1 MSHPGTGIRKTPDGG
16 ARRSLFERLRHHSPS
31 NHPDVREPSIARRV
45 AVPFLSRL
53 MTDISTQIWFP
64 FLPFLAS
71 GMGMSVPQLS
81 LLVGI
86 RNMCGALVP
95 VWGVL
100 ADRFGY
106 LKFLRIEI
114 LTAMVGYLLL
124 TLSPTPELRS
134 AGVIIAGIATLA
146 FIPTMVAW
154 MSTRFPYRQR
164 GRALGMLEY
173 AWAVS
178 GIAGVPLAGV
188 LLETFNWK
196 TPFWMLTSGFALSY
210 ILFLRMPSAPGEGTQ
225 EGSSG
230 VSQARWDIASSL
242 MSLRALIATVPTLAW
257 MVTGFGFLMSLAM
270 FDFLFVFGEWLTE
283 TFQLTPLQLS
293 GVVMG
298 MGFADLSGS
307 VAASLYTDRLGK
319 VRSLQVGGIVTIV
332 AFSLLSVAPFHL
344 VATIANL
351 VLLRCGLEY
360 LIVSAL
366 AYASEI
372 MPKRRG
378 FMMSIF
384 SSGMFSGSGVSGVVG
399 PAFFRLGGITGI
411 GISSLLMIGV
421 CTVMS
426 KLWFPELSSQD
437 QEST

>member
-1 MSHPGTGIRKTPDGG
+1 MSHPSTGIREAPDGS
-16 ARRSLFERLRHHSPS
+16 ARRSLFERLGHRLPHRPS
-31 NHPDVREPSIARRV
+31 EVQGPSIARRV
-45 AVPFLSRL
+45 AVPFLARL

-81 LLVGI
+81 LLLGI
-86 RNMCGALVP
+86 RNMCGGLVP

-114 LTAMVGYLLL
+114 LTSMAGYLLL
-124 TLSPTPELRS
+124 TLSQTPELRS

-154 MSTRFPYRQR
+154 MSNRFPYRQR

-196 TPFWMLTSGFALSY
+196 TPFWMLTGGFALSY
-210 ILFLRMPSAPGEGTQ
+210 ILFLRIPAAPGDGIQ
-225 EGSSG
+225 EGPSG
-230 VSQARWDIASSL
+230 VPLARKDPANSL
-242 MSLRALIATVPTLAW
+242 MSLRTLIATVPTLAW
-257 MVTGFGFLMSLAM
+257 VVTGFGFLMSLAM

-307 VAASLYTDRLGK
+307 VSASLFTDRLGK
-319 VRSLQVGGIVTIV
+319 VRSIQVGGIVTIV
-332 AFSLLSVAPFHL
+332 AFSLLSVTRFHL

-360 LIVSAL
+360 LIVSTL
-366 AYASEI
+366 AYTSEI

-378 FMMSIF
+378 FMMSVF
-384 SSGMFSGSGVSGVVG
+384 SAGMFSGSGVSGLVG
-399 PAFFRLGGITGI
+399 PAFFRMGGITGI
-411 GISSLLMIGV
+411 GLSSLLMIGI

-426 KLWFPELSSQD
+426 KFWFPELSSQD
-437 QEST
+437 QEDA

>member
-1 MSHPGTGIRKTPDGG
+1 MSLPGSGTREAPDS
-16 ARRSLFERLRHHSPS
+16 RIQRSFFERLGRRSPD
-31 NHPDVREPSIARRV
+31 NHTDVREPSIARRV

-64 FLPFLAS
+64 FLPFFAN

-81 LLVGI
+81 LLLGI
-86 RNMCGALVP
+86 RNMCGALAP

-106 LKFLRIEI
+106 LKLLRIEI
-114 LTAMVGYLLL
+114 LTSMVGYLLL
-124 TLSPTPELRS
+124 ILSPTPELRS
-134 AGVIIAGIATLA
+134 TGVIIAGIATLA

-188 LLETFNWK
+188 LLEAFTWK
-196 TPFWMLTSGFALSY
+196 TPFWMLTAGFALSY
-210 ILFLRMPSAPGEGTQ
+210 ILFLRIPSGPGDGTQ
-225 EGSSG
+225 AGPSG

-242 MSLRALIATVPTLAW
+242 ISLRALIATVPTLAW
-257 MVTGFGFLMSLAM
+257 VVTGFGFLMSLAM

-283 TFQLTPLQLS
+283 TFQLDPLQLS

-307 VAASLYTDRLGK
+307 VAASLFTDRLGK
-319 VRSLQVGGIVTIV
+319 VRSIQVGGIVTII
-332 AFSLLSVAPFHL
+332 AFSLLSVTRFNL
-344 VATIANL
+344 VTTIANL
-351 VLLRCGLEY
+351 VLLRCGLEF
-360 LIVSAL
+360 LIVSTL
-366 AYASEI
+366 AYTSEI

-378 FMMSIF
+378 FMMSVF
-384 SSGMFSGSGVSGVVG
+384 SSGMFSGSGVSGLVG
-399 PAFFRLGGITGI
+399 PTFFRMGGITGI
-411 GISSLLMIGV
+411 GLSSLFMIGI
-421 CTVMS
+421 CTVIS
-426 KLWFPELSSQD
+426 KLWFPELSTQD
-437 QEST
+437 E

>member
-1 MSHPGTGIRKTPDGG
+1 MSHPNTGIREATDGG
-16 ARRSLFERLRHHSPS
+16 TRRSPIERLGHRSPD
-31 NHPDVREPSIARRV
+31 NPPEVREPSIARRV

-64 FLPFLAS
+64 FLPFLAN

-81 LLVGI
+81 LLLGI
-86 RNMCGALVP
+86 RNMCGGLVP

-106 LKFLRIEI
+106 LKFLRLEI
-114 LTAMVGYLLL
+114 LTSMVGYLLL
-124 TLSPTPELRS
+124 TLSSTPELRS

-154 MSTRFPYRQR
+154 MSTRFPYKQR

-196 TPFWMLTSGFALSY
+196 APFWMLTGGFAVSY
-210 ILFLRMPSAPGEGTQ
+210 ILFRRMPSTPGDGTQ
-225 EGSSG
+225 GGPSSA
-230 VSQARWDIASSL
+230 SQAPWDLSNML
-242 MSLRALIATVPTLAW
+242 MSLRSLIATVPTLAW
-257 MVTGFGFLMSLAM
+257 VTTGFGFLISLAM

-298 MGFADLSGS
+298 MGFADLLGS
-307 VAASLYTDRLGK
+307 VGASLFTDRLGK
-319 VRSLQVGGIVTIV
+319 VRSIHLGGIVTIV
-332 AFSLLSVAPFHL
+332 AFGLLSVTGFHL
-344 VATIANL
+344 AATIANL

-360 LIVSAL
+360 LIVSTL

-372 MPKRRG
+372 MPRRRG

-384 SSGMFSGSGVSGVVG
+384 SSGMFSGSGVSGLVG
-399 PAFFRLGGITGI
+399 PAFFRRGGITGI
-411 GISSLLMIGV
+411 GFSSLIMIGV
-421 CTVMS
+421 CTVIS

-437 QEST
+437 QEGA